1 MPEANIPMLNGGATA
16 QGRIGALLRGPRN
29 CVARRD
35 ISGATVQSD
44 RINVT
49 GAENSETYVIRFTS
63 ANAERDGYYVDITA
77 VTDSSS
83 SQTELRDA
91 IYAAALN
98 SPNLFTLISGITTGT
113 NILTVTW
120 LDGQTGTIT
129 FPTNPTTDL
138 TLTSLA
144 VAADAAQY
152 YYGRAAEV
160 VDLTTMLAAE
170 YGEGLRVATAVA
182 GASLTLTIVHD
193 AGDTYT
199 VSYTYESAEGA
210 ITTSSFDFAAG
221 ADLAAAV
228 ANAIAAAEAAFPLAT
243 VTSPGAGV
251 VSIVLE
257 AGANI
262 WGVTGASDDAGTV
275 TPSAVTAPAAL
286 PKFALVALD
295 NSTPLPDTYP
305 VPAQPV
311 GPDIGAMVQTADP
324 MSGAALYVVTVDT
337 SESISRGDA
346 VYVETT
352 AGATLGRLYNTQTA
366 SRVPW
371 PAAKWA
377 GVDPSFPARGVIAL

>member
-16 QGRIGALLRGPRN
+16 YGQIGSLLRGLRN
-29 CVARRD
+29 CVGRRD
-35 ISGATVQSD
+35 VTGATVQSD
-44 RINVT
+44 QINVT
-49 GAENSETYVIRFTS
+49 GAENSATYVIRFTS
-63 ANAERDGYYVDITA
+63 SNAERDGYYVEITA
-77 VTDSSS
+77 TTDSSS

-91 IYAAALN
+91 IKAAADD
-98 SPNLFTLISGITTGT
+98 SPNLFTLISSIVVGT
-113 NILTVTW
+113 NLLTVTW

-144 VAADAAQY
+144 TAAAAPQY
-152 YYGRAAEV
+152 YYGRAVEIR
-160 VDLTTMLAAE
+160 DLATQLAAE
-170 YGEGLRVATAVA
+170 YGEGIRVATFA
-182 GASLTLTIVHD
+182 GGGTVTLTIVHD

-199 VSYTYESAEGA
+199 VAGNYVNAAGV
-210 ITTSSFDFAAG
+210 SSTFSVDFAAG

-228 ANAIAAAEAAFPLAT
+228 ANAITALETEFPLADA
-243 VTSPGAGV
+243 TSPGAGV
-251 VSIVLE
+251 VLLTME
-257 AGANI
+257 PGARV
-262 WGVTGASDDAGTV
+262 WGVTGVSDDAGTV
-275 TPSAVTAPAAL
+275 TPSAETAGTL

-305 VPAQPV
+305 TPAQPV

-324 MSGAALYVVTVDT
+324 LDGSAHYIVAVDT

-366 SRVPW
+366 SRIPW
-371 PAAKWA
+371 PQAKWV